1 MANRSRYKDLE
12 KMMTLLL
19 IASALDFV
27 LYLVFAGAGIV
38 WLKVITA
45 IFAILMPVLCLGF
58 LYMSKELL
66 KQRSYTASLEIN
78 GEEYASATATLKL
91 SEENYNKAVGDED
104 QEAIKL
110 ALEEAGL

>member
-1 MANRSRYKDLE
+1 MAKRSRYKDLE

-27 LYLVFAGAGIV
+27 LYLVFSIAGIA

-66 KQRSYTASLEIN
+66 KQRSLWMSIGFAGIFISTAVSLI
-78 GEEYASATATLKL
+78 ARFP
-91 SEENYNKAVGDED
+91 
-104 QEAIKL
+104 
-110 ALEEAGL
+110 

>member
-66 KQRSYTASLEIN
+66 KQRSLWMSVGFDGIFISTAVSLI
-78 GEEYASATATLKL
+78 TRFP
-91 SEENYNKAVGDED
+91 
-104 QEAIKL
+104 
-110 ALEEAGL
+110 

>member
-66 KQRSYTASLEIN
+66 KQRSLWMSVGFAGIFISTAVSLI
-78 GEEYASATATLKL
+78 SRFP
-91 SEENYNKAVGDED
+91 
-104 QEAIKL
+104 
-110 ALEEAGL
+110 

>member
-1 MANRSRYKDLE
+1 
-12 KMMTLLL
+12 MTLLL

-66 KQRSYTASLEIN
+66 KQRSLWMSVGFAGIFISTAVSLI
-78 GEEYASATATLKL
+78 SRFP
-91 SEENYNKAVGDED
+91 
-104 QEAIKL
+104 
-110 ALEEAGL
+110 

>member
-1 MANRSRYKDLE
+1 
-12 KMMTLLL
+12 MTLLL

-66 KQRSYTASLEIN
+66 KQRSLWMSVGFAGIFISTAVSLI
-78 GEEYASATATLKL
+78 TRFP
-91 SEENYNKAVGDED
+91 
-104 QEAIKL
+104 
-110 ALEEAGL
+110 